1 MVLDPPGGFRTVAQK
16 IAYLEGRFV
25 LDIALPPGSEVAY
38 QRLRAGG
45 VDEHEKVPAL
55 VVTAVKP
62 GSGVFLTDRGRRQLP
77 TWQFSFKGVA
87 DPASVLALVPPK
99 VFISPPL
106 HRFGAPGPGSSIED
120 SATVSPSGRT
130 ITLTFTGGP
139 AGHAPC
145 DYSYRA
151 SAAAD
156 RQAVAFTITTIAVP
170 VPPGEACTA
179 IGLVRTAVVHLSRPL
194 GARVLVSASDGGAV
208 PVTSAR

>member
-1 MVLDPPGGFRTVAQK
+1 
-16 IAYLEGRFV
+16 
-25 LDIALPPGSEVAY
+25 
-38 QRLRAGG
+38 
-45 VDEHEKVPAL
+45 
-55 VVTAVKP
+55 
-62 GSGVFLTDRGRRQLP
+62 
-77 TWQFSFKGVA
+77 
-87 DPASVLALVPPK
+87 
-99 VFISPPL
+99 
-106 HRFGAPGPGSSIED
+106 
-120 SATVSPSGRT
+120 VSPSGRT

-156 RQAVAFTITTIAVP
+156 RQAVAFTITRIAVP